1 MKRFRSTISIILS
14 LLILLSAG
22 VTASA
27 ADTSSS
33 TTGSGDLVY
42 FDASGWKNVTM
53 IYCHI
58 WKRGGDSFFGW
69 QLKKE
74 SCKKVNGNTWSYDL
88 ANLDASTTMPG
99 GLRSGEDYC
108 IIFSAQ
114 TGKMTYDATFSK
126 ACVGDTLK
134 LTGKL
139 IENPVD
145 SEKKSDEAV
154 WTKNSDSYGPH
165 LAVTSIGNI
174 IGIFLC
180 PKEKGTEVIGDW
192 LITYYMSKNFS
203 VVKALANAYPKFG
216 ITKAEDVKAI
226 KNYILNKKSGE
237 DEGGMT
243 QMLDDAFYYAYQ
255 SHALNHF
262 ELKNKKATLYVNKE
276 YNIQFKVNRTNRL
289 SYTSSNKSVVTVKNG
304 TITPM
309 KKGKATIKISDGKT
323 TKEMKITVKNPYLK
337 KKTLTIKKG
346 KSKKIKIVGKGKY
359 TLFYSRNKKIAKVSA
374 NGKIKAIKKGKVK
387 ITVLT
392 NGTSIDKTT
401 SLETGKVQTTMK
413 NGIKLVCTVK
423 VK

>member
-27 ADTSSS
+27 VDNGNSP
-33 TTGSGDLVY
+33 GSGNYVY
-42 FDASGWKNVTM
+42 FDASGWVNVSM

-58 WKRGGDSFFGW
+58 WKRGGDAFFGW

-74 SCKKVNGNTWSYDL
+74 ACKKVSGNKWSYDL
-88 ANLDASTTMPG
+88 ANLDASTTMS
-99 GLRSGEDYC
+99 GLKSGEDYC

-114 TGKMTYDATFSK
+114 TGKYTYDATFSK

-134 LTGKL
+134 LTGKQ

-145 SEKKSDEAV
+145 SEKKADEAV

-165 LAVTSIGNI
+165 LAITSIGNI
-174 IGIFLC
+174 VGNFLC
-180 PKEKGTEVIGDW
+180 PHEKGTEVIGDW
-192 LITYYMSKNFS
+192 LITYYMSKKFN

-216 ITKAEDVKAI
+216 VKSAEDIQIIYK
-226 KNYILNKKSGE
+226 YIQSKKTGE
-237 DEGGMT
+237 DESAMKK
-243 QMLDDAFYYAYQ
+243 MLEDAFYSVYK
-255 SHALNHF
+255 SF
-262 ELKNKKATLYVNKE
+262 ELYKTKATVYVNKK
-276 YNIQFKVNRTNRL
+276 YNIQFKVYHAEKL
-289 SYTSSNKSVVTVKNG
+289 SYKSSDKSVATVKNG
-304 TITPM
+304 TITPL
-309 KKGKATIKISDGKT
+309 KKGKVTIKISDGET

-346 KSKKIKIVGKGKY
+346 NSKKIKIVGKGKY

>member
-42 FDASGWKNVTM
+42 FDASGWKNVSM

-58 WKRGGDSFFGW
+58 YKRGGDAFFGW
-69 QLKKE
+69 QLRKE
-74 SCKKVNGNTWSYDL
+74 ACKKVSGNKWSYDL
-88 ANLDASTTMPG
+88 ANLDASTIMNG
-99 GLRSGEDYC
+99 GLKSGEDYC

-114 TGKMTYDATFSK
+114 TGKRTYDATFSK
-126 ACVGDTLK
+126 ACVGDTLT

-139 IENPVD
+139 IENTVD
-145 SEKKSDEAV
+145 SEKKADEAV

-165 LAVTSIGNI
+165 LALTSIGNI
-174 IGIFLC
+174 VGNFLC
-180 PKEKGTEVIGDW
+180 PNEKGTEVIGDW
-192 LITYYMSKNFS
+192 LPTYYKSKKFN

-216 ITKAEDVKAI
+216 VKSAEDIQTIYK
-226 KNYILNKKSGE
+226 YIQSKKTGE
-237 DEGGMT
+237 DESAMKK
-243 QMLDDAFYYAYQ
+243 MLEDAFYSVYK
-255 SHALNHF
+255 SF
-262 ELKNKKATLYVNKE
+262 ELYKTKATVYVNKK
-276 YNIQFKVNRTNRL
+276 YNIQFKVYHAEKL
-289 SYTSSNKSVVTVKNG
+289 SFKSSDKSVAEVKNG
-304 TITPM
+304 TVTPM

>member
-27 ADTSSS
+27 ADTSNS

-42 FDASGWKNVTM
+42 FDASGWVNVSM

-58 WKRGGDSFFGW
+58 WKRGGDAFIGW

-88 ANLDASTTMPG
+88 ANLDASTTMSG
-99 GLRSGEDYC
+99 GLKSGEDYC

-114 TGKMTYDATFSK
+114 TGKRTYDATFSK

-139 IENPVD
+139 IENTVD
-145 SEKKSDEAV
+145 SEKKADEAV
-154 WTKNSDSYGPH
+154 WSKNSSKFGPH
-165 LAVTSIGNI
+165 LALTSIGNI
-174 IGIFLC
+174 VGNFLC
-180 PKEKGTEVIGDW
+180 PHEKGTEVIGDW
-192 LITYYMSKNFS
+192 LITYYMSKNFN

-216 ITKAEDVKAI
+216 VKSAEDIQTIYK
-226 KNYILNKKSGE
+226 YIQSKKTGE
-237 DEGGMT
+237 DESAMKK
-243 QMLDDAFYYAYQ
+243 MLEDAFYYAYQ

-276 YNIQFKVNRTNRL
+276 YNIQFKVNRTNKL
-289 SYTSSNKSVVTVKNG
+289 SYTSSNKSVATVKNG
-304 TITPM
+304 TITPL
-309 KKGKATIKISDGKT
+309 KKGKATIKISDGET